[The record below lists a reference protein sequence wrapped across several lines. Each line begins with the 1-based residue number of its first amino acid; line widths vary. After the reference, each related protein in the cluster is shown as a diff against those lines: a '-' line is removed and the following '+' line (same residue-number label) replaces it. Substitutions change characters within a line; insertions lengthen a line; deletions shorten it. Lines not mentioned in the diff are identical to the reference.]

1 MKNCTTAHLSTQVPA
16 WAPASYAEAIAS
28 EMEAARYIAAT
39 MPFAG
44 RAERRLVI
52 DVICSR
58 AQANRIGWSRRARKA
73 MAAGIRAELG
83 ALLGDC

>member
-1 MKNCTTAHLSTQVPA
+1 MKRIQTAQLSTAIPA

-28 EMEAARYIAAT
+28 EMMAARAAAAT
-39 MPFAG
+39 MPFSG

-52 DVICSR
+52 EAICSR
-58 AQANRIGWSRRARKA
+58 AQANRIGWSYSAREA
-73 MAAGIRAELG
+73 MAAGIRAELA